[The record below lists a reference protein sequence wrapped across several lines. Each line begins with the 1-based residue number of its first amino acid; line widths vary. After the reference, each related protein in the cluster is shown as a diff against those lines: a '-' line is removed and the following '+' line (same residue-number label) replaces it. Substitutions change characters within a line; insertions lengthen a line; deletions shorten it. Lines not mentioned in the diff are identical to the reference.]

1 MSADRF
7 ALTLPDDLIDL
18 IVERVVERLDE
29 RGASGDPWLT
39 VEQSAA
45 YIAAP
50 DRQRIYDLRRQ
61 GKLPKTGDG
70 RRALNRRSA
79 LDRYLEQGSA

>member
-1 MSADRF
+1 VSGDQLQVALPPELVEAIARRAAELVADRC
-7 ALTLPDDLIDL
+7 
-18 IVERVVERLDE
+18 
-29 RGASGDPWLT
+29 ASGDLWLD

-45 YIAAP
+45 YIAGTP
-50 DRQRIYDLRRQ
+50 QRIYDLRRA

-70 RRALNRRSA
+70 RRALIRRSA